1 MSTTVYTESILKT
14 DKRYLVQD
22 VSKFP
27 KLKQYM
33 IGQHCVLK
41 QIVGSTAHVMFTGR
55 MTEIPVRA
63 LIDVVGFH
71 AKAVSAKNAD
81 GFVVIKQNTLGLPVG
96 TAYLNHI
103 KEKSNSD
110 YVVIETNGKEVKIPF
125 DILGALVRNKKK
137 EKAIQSSKIA
147 DKTGFTSTMVE
158 VMDELAAPH
167 DNRQDDDFIPAAII
181 KLLPGVNLVELRDLL
196 RSESDVF
203 YDYEGNDHK
212 TISDCDKANTRIRH
226 RLLKE
231 RLMKLAN
238 RSLEESWTR

>member
-1 MSTTVYTESILKT
+1 MTTVYTDSVLKT

-27 KLKQYM
+27 KAKSFM
-33 IGQHCVLK
+33 IGQHCILK

-55 MTEIPVRA
+55 MTEIPVRS

-96 TAYLNHI
+96 TAYLNHD
-103 KEKSNSD
+103 KEKSDTN

-137 EKAIQSSKIA
+137 EKSIRADKIA
-147 DKTGFTSTMVE
+147 DKTGFTPAMVE
-158 VMDELAAPH
+158 VMDELASPH
-167 DNRQDDDFIPAAII
+167 ENRQDDDFIPPAIV
-181 KLLPGVNLVELRDLL
+181 KLLPGVNLIELRDLL
-196 RSESDVF
+196 RSESDIF

-231 RLMKLAN
+231 RLMAMAN
-238 RSLEESWTR
+238 RTLEESWTR

>member
-1 MSTTVYTESILKT
+1 MTTVYTESVLKT

-27 KLKQYM
+27 KAKSFM
-33 IGQHCVLK
+33 IGQHCILK

-55 MTEIPVRA
+55 MTEIPVRS

-96 TAYLNHI
+96 TAYLNHV
-103 KEKSNSD
+103 KEKSDND

-137 EKAIQSSKIA
+137 EKAVRSDKIA
-147 DKTGFTSTMVE
+147 GKTGFTPAMVE

-167 DNRQDDDFIPAAII
+167 ENRLDNDFIPSTII

-231 RLMKLAN
+231 RLMKMAN
-238 RSLEESWTR
+238 RTLEESWTR